1 MWLSLHMHKRLEF
14 DLFAQRFPRDIAE
27 DYELDEE
34 ESATRSPLNF
44 GEAAIVLPGT
54 GGNADQVSRFFE
66 TLYEGLT
73 REQRVWMPYE
83 DPDTRFPLIFH
94 PFNDALNKDHDVMM
108 ALITPR
114 AIPVNFFGSGKAS
127 NQTYEFYNPSALARH
142 LAFGQLPIA
151 LCYADVIKPR
161 ETITSLLE
169 WTRIA
174 QLPPNADTDA
184 DLSDWIPALFI
195 MQPRNML

>member
-1 MWLSLHMHKRLEF
+1 
-14 DLFAQRFPRDIAE
+14 
-27 DYELDEE
+27 
-34 ESATRSPLNF
+34 
-44 GEAAIVLPGT
+44 
-54 GGNADQVSRFFE
+54 
-66 TLYEGLT
+66 
-73 REQRVWMPYE
+73 MPYE
-83 DPDTRFPLIFH
+83 DPDTMFPLVFH

-127 NQTYEFYNPSALARH
+127 NQTYEFYNPSALARQ

-151 LCYADVIKPR
+151 LCYAEVIKPR

-169 WTRIA
+169 WTRVA

-184 DLSDWIPALFI
+184 DLSSGFRPSSSLRRINNGGKNGRSICSADRPLRTAA
-195 MQPRNML
+195 